1 MTVVLPPK
9 GVFAAAV
16 TPVSPQGEPD
26 VGLFVPFARHLL
38 ESGCNGLAP
47 LGTTGEANSIGVGDR
62 LAFIEDIADHLP
74 MDRIVVGTGAQALA
88 DAMVLSRVA
97 TQAGAALLL
106 LPPFYYKNPSE
117 EGLYAFYSR
126 LVDGLGGLEP
136 RILLYHFPQ
145 MSAVPITLELTRRL
159 REAYPGVFIGL
170 KDSSGDF
177 DNTRAMIEAFD
188 DFAVYSGSE
197 EFLARNLEAGGAGC
211 ISASVNVTAPL
222 VGAVY
227 AARGTDAF
235 EATQA
240 KATAARVAL
249 QRQPMIPVL
258 KAIVA
263 ARLGEPDFARVLPP
277 FTALSESGARA
288 LFATLASHTGLHDL
302 DGLAPVGLDD

>member
-1 MTVVLPPK
+1 MTTVLPPK

-16 TPVSPQGEPD
+16 TPVSPQGEPIVD
-26 VGLFVPFARHLL
+26 LYVPFARHLL
-38 ESGCNGLAP
+38 ETGCNGLAP

-74 MDRIVVGTGAQALA
+74 MDRMIIGTGAPALA

-117 EGLYAFYSR
+117 DGLYAFFSR
-126 LVDGLGGLEP
+126 LVDSLGGLTP
-136 RILLYHFPQ
+136 RVLLYHFPQ
-145 MSAVPITLELTRRL
+145 MSAVPITLSLTRRL

-177 DNTRAMIEAFD
+177 DNTRAFIEAFD

-227 AARGTDAF
+227 AANGTAGL
-235 EATQA
+235 EAAQA
-240 KATAARVAL
+240 KATAARIEL
-249 QRQPMIPVL
+249 QRQPMVPVL

-263 ARLGEPDFARVLPP
+263 ARQDEPDFARVLPP
-277 FTALSESGARA
+277 FTPLTNAGART
-288 LFATLASHTGLHDL
+288 LFGSLSKLDGLADL
-302 DGLAPVGLDD
+302 AGLAPVGLEN